1 MAAEDWVARASRV
14 LVSASR
20 RNNLFREVRDGE
32 DAIGPSRTG
41 GRTRDARATRRFP
54 NERSIQNLARRRKE
68 RWVSRIQRRNIRGHG
83 GARRCSRHS
92 ADASERPRLSLEL

>member
-32 DAIGPSRTG
+32 DAIAS
-41 GRTRDARATRRFP
+41 TRDARATRRLP

-83 GARRCSRHS
+83 GARCRSRHS